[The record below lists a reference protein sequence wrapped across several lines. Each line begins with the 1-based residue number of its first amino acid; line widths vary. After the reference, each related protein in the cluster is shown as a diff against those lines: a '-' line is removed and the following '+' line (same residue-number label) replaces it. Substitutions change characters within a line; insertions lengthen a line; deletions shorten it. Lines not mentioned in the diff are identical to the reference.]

1 MAFAPDLAEDH
12 DGFNDEH
19 FAQLAEVEAGNFLFW
34 SLNRLLVWAPHQY
47 FPSSRNFLDLGWGT
61 GFILS
66 GIQRE
71 FSVLSLSGQDIFIEG
86 FQYAEKSCLVKLNE

>member
-12 DGFNDEH
+12 DGFNDAH